1 MGKSSE
7 CFRMTAGVKSGKA
20 QNERMFLRFAPERGP
35 PICALMSSM
44 KSRAVHRRRKN
55 WNGGQAWRARL

>member
-1 MGKSSE
+1 
-7 CFRMTAGVKSGKA
+7 MTAGVKSGKA